1 MPIETPRCD
10 TGWPAES
17 FELEDVT
24 GQRWSLDDFRQK
36 SGLVVA
42 FICNHCPYVKA
53 VITDFVRDAN
63 QLLDENI
70 AVVAIMSNDY
80 RSYPDDSPEKMA
92 EFADEHL
99 FRFPYLL
106 DESQD
111 VARAYDAV
119 CTPDFFGFDRTFRL
133 QYRGRLDN
141 LRMERSGERSP
152 DLLNAMLE
160 IKNRG
165 EYSGVQLPSAGCSV
179 KWKA

>member
-1 MPIETPRCD
+1 MPLETPVCD
-10 TGWPAES
+10 IGMPAKS
-17 FELEDVT
+17 FELNDIN
-24 GQRWSLDDFRQK
+24 GQRWTLDDFRQK

-63 QLLDENI
+63 RLLDEDI
-70 AVVAIMSNDY
+70 GVVTIMSNDY

-92 EFADEHL
+92 RFAFEHE

-111 VARAYDAV
+111 VARGYGAV
-119 CTPDFFGFDRTFRL
+119 CTPDFFGFDGALQL

-141 LRMERSGERSP
+141 LRMERQGERSP
-152 DLLNAMLE
+152 DLLDAMLA
-160 IKNRG
+160 IKRVG
-165 EYSGVQLPSAGCSV
+165 RYSGAQLPSAGCSV
-179 KWKA
+179 KWKS